1 MSKKHSHL
9 FSPYT
14 LGTLELDNRIV
25 MAPMTRSR
33 AIGNV
38 PNDLVVKY
46 YSERASAGLII
57 TEGTSPSP
65 NGLGYARI
73 PGLFNSEQIAAWK
86 IVTDAV
92 HAKGGK
98 IFVQLMHT
106 GRITHPLNLPEGAKV
121 IAPSPIAA
129 DTTQM
134 YTDKEGMKDL
144 PVPEALTKD
153 GLKDTIQEFVDS
165 AKAAVDAGFDGIEL
179 HSANGYLLEQFL
191 SAASNQRQD
200 EYGGSEENRNRFVL
214 EVSQAVADA
223 IGTEKVGIRLSPFG
237 AFNDIKWDDTTESQ
251 FTKLAAGLKA
261 IGIVYI
267 HVVDHTSMGAP
278 AYPQSVKDEIRNAFG
293 GAIIMS
299 GGYDAEKAEADLA
312 SGQGELVAFGRPYIS
327 NPDLVERFE
336 EAIPLAVPD
345 YNTFYTP
352 GAKGYIDYEKSA
364 AVLN

>member
-1 MSKKHSHL
+1 MVTKHSHL

-14 LGTLELDNRIV
+14 LGKLELNNRIV

-33 AIGNV
+33 AIGNL

-65 NGLGYARI
+65 NGLGYVRI
-73 PGLFNSEQIAAWK
+73 PGLFNAEQIAAWK
-86 IVTDAV
+86 AVTDGV
-92 HAKGGK
+92 HANGGK

-121 IAPSPIAA
+121 VGPSAIPAE
-129 DTTQM
+129 TTEM
-134 YTDKEGMKDL
+134 YTDKEGMKPL
-144 PVPEALTKD
+144 PTPEALSAEGIKN
-153 GLKDTIQEFVDS
+153 TIKEYVAS
-165 AKAAVDAGFDGIEL
+165 AEAAVQAGFDGIEL
-179 HSANGYLLEQFL
+179 HAANGYLLEQFL

-214 EVSQAVADA
+214 EVARAVANA
-223 IGTEKVGIRLSPFG
+223 IGKEKVGIRLSPFG

-261 IGIVYI
+261 MGVVYI

-278 AYPQSVKDEIRNAFG
+278 AFPQSIKDEIRNAFG
-293 GAIIMS
+293 GTIIMS

-312 SGQGELVAFGRPYIS
+312 AGQGELVAFGRPYIS

-336 EAIPLAVPD
+336 EAIPLAAPD

-352 GAKGYIDYEKSA
+352 GPKGYIDYEKA

>member
-1 MSKKHSHL
+1 MVTKHSHL
-9 FSPYT
+9 FSPYI
-14 LGTLELDNRIV
+14 LGKLELSNRIV

-33 AIGNV
+33 AIGNL

-73 PGLFNSEQIAAWK
+73 PGLFNVEQIAAWK
-86 IVTDAV
+86 AVTDGV

-121 IAPSPIAA
+121 VGPSAIPAE
-129 DTTQM
+129 TTEM
-134 YTDKEGMKDL
+134 YTDKEGMKPL
-144 PVPEALTKD
+144 PIPEAL
-153 GLKDTIQEFVDS
+153 S
-165 AKAAVDAGFDGIEL
+165 AEGIKNTMKEYVTSAEAAVQAGFDGIEL
-179 HSANGYLLEQFL
+179 HAANGYLLEQFL

-200 EYGGSEENRNRFVL
+200 EYGDSEENRNRFVL
-214 EVSQAVADA
+214 EVAQSVANA
-223 IGTEKVGIRLSPFG
+223 IGKEKVGIRLSPFG

-261 IGIVYI
+261 IGVVYI

-278 AYPQSVKDEIRNAFG
+278 AFPQSIKDEIRNAFG
-293 GAIIMS
+293 GTIIMS

-312 SGQGELVAFGRPYIS
+312 AGQGELVAFGRPYIS

-352 GAKGYIDYEKSA
+352 GAKGYIDYEKA